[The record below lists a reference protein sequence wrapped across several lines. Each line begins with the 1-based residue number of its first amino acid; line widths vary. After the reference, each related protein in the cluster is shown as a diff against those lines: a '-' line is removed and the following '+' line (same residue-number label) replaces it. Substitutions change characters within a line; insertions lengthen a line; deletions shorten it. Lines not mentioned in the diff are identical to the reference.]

1 MPEQVVVDE
10 CPRCQF
16 EPFWDGYELRC
27 PNCDY
32 LIGIR
37 DTVTKT
43 NKTLVVHNQRFHAA
57 LRDAYKVLI
66 IAVQQHADKGVAIDD
81 VLKQV
86 YVESRE
92 QAEESDGIAAGA
104 EHDQQWLKD
113 ILERM
118 EARCYE

>member
-1 MPEQVVVDE
+1 MPERVVVDE

-43 NKTLVVHNQRFHAA
+43 NTAFVQHNQEFHAA
-57 LRDAYKVLI
+57 FRDACTVLM
-66 IAVQQHADKGVAIDD
+66 QLYEKHADV
-81 VLKQV
+81 QPMP
-86 YVESRE
+86 VEFIEGHHWARE
-92 QAEESDGIAAGA
+92 QAEESDDIAAGA
-104 EHDQQWLKD
+104 EHHQEWLHD
-113 ILERM
+113 ILKR
-118 EARCYE
+118 